1 MTTGLDPLHTSP
13 ARSSILVDEAGPPR
27 KKLARRAAS
36 IGRVA
41 VGHGFRAVRTR
52 DRLDL
57 IRSAAE
63 ELGPSWVKV
72 GQLVAASPGSF
83 PPALA
88 DALRTLHDDVAPQ
101 PFDVI
106 SKILL
111 EDLGRDYWR
120 LDIDPRPVAAGSV
133 AQVHRAVLDGEH
145 DVAVKVQRAGILD
158 TIDADLRLLRS
169 GARAAIRVRPR
180 LNALRLVEAI
190 DDLRLGLAE
199 ELDFRREASNMVELT
214 PVMAG
219 WDIRVPSIHPG
230 LCTERVVVMD
240 WVDAVAVHDRE
251 TIAAFGADPE
261 DVMRRVLGSLLESAL
276 VHGRFHADGH
286 GGNVLVDRDGRVVI
300 VDFGIV
306 GSTDPADRPAI
317 ADMLAGVFSERFDRL
332 ALSITRLPSFAHA
345 SAEAGAALADVAQRH
360 ITGDLSTIKMGVLLR
375 EILEMAME
383 QGIPLPAELVLLFK
397 QILYFDGLA
406 RALTPNFDLFAD
418 GRRYLPMLEEV
429 AAGAVS

>member
-1 MTTGLDPLHTSP
+1 MLAPVLDPSAP
-13 ARSSILVDEAGPPR
+13 PPR
-27 KKLARRAAS
+27 SAILAAEQGPSKTKLMRRAVG

-41 VGHGFRAVRTR
+41 VGHGVRAVTAS

-88 DALRTLHDDVAPQ
+88 DALRALHDDVAPQ
-101 PFDVI
+101 PFRVI
-106 SKILL
+106 DEILR
-111 EDLGRDYWR
+111 EDLGAAYGR

-133 AQVHRAVLDGEH
+133 AQVHRGLLDRERA
-145 DVAVKVQRAGILD
+145 VAVKVQRAGILE
-158 TIDADLRLLRS
+158 TIDTDLRLLR
-169 GARAAIRVRPR
+169 GAARGVVRVRPR
-180 LNALRLVEAI
+180 LGALRLVEAI

-199 ELDFRREASNMVELT
+199 ELDFRREAANMIELT
-214 PVMAG
+214 PLMAG
-219 WDIRVPSIHPG
+219 WDIKVPEVHLD

-240 WVDAVAVHDRE
+240 WVDAVAVHDKD
-251 TIAAFGADPE
+251 TIEAAGADPE

-276 VHGRFHADGH
+276 VKGRFHADGH

-306 GSTDPADRPAI
+306 GTVDPADRPAI
-317 ADMLAGVFSERFDRL
+317 AEMLAGLFSERFDRL
-332 ALSITRLPSFAHA
+332 AMAVTRLPSFSHA

-360 ITGDLSTIKMGVLLR
+360 IQGDLSTIKMGVLLR
-375 EILEMAME
+375 EVLEMAMD

-406 RALTPNFDLFAD
+406 RVLTPTFDLFAD
-418 GRRYLPMLEEV
+418 GRRYLPMLEKV
-429 AAGAVS
+429 AATA